1 MNCTFNIEGLAGKS
15 ESASTSVNIAPD
27 RKPSQADAKEGVV
40 GVKSRDFTHPIKE
53 DVKKK
58 FFSVPLEG
66 T

>member
-1 MNCTFNIEGLAGKS
+1 MK
-15 ESASTSVNIAPD
+15 VWD
-27 RKPSQADAKEGVV
+27 V
-40 GVKSRDFTHPIKE
+40 GWVPRGQLVKNRDFTHPIKE